1 MVEEA
6 GRGQVINSLDC
17 QVQWELGLDLRD
29 GGRFNTSQYTC
40 PVVSVLSMSLALDSE
55 ASTDFLGRGK

>member
-40 PVVSVLSMSLALDSE
+40 PVVSVLSMSLD
-55 ASTDFLGRGK
+55 